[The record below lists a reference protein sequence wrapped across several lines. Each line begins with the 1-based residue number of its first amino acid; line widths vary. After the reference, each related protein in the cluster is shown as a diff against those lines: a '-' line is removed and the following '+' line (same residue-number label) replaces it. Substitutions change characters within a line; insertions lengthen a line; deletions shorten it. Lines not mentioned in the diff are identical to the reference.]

1 MPDIVSYI
9 TPNNIVTSVV
19 GSNANINAYSTSVA
33 ATTLAQLT
41 DVDLAGSVNGS
52 ILIRDTNEYAA
63 RTISGACTL
72 SAAGVL
78 SFNPNACTLGTHTV
92 GNYVASIAG
101 TANQVIVTGSGS
113 ETANVTLSLPQSIGV
128 SSSPTFSNLTL
139 SGVLVN
145 TDLDTRL
152 SGKSAVG
159 HTHTASDITNF
170 NAAALAAAPVQSINT
185 RVGAIVLDKSDV
197 GLSNVDNTSDTN
209 KPLSTATVTAL
220 SGKVNTVAGKDLS
233 DENYT
238 AAEKSKLSGIAA
250 GAEVNVNADWAA
262 SSGDAQILNKPTTVA
277 GYNITDAAT
286 ITGATFS
293 GAISA
298 TNLSGTNTGDQTI
311 TLTGDVTGSGNG
323 SFVST
328 LKNVGTAGTYNNS
341 ATSVQPFTTDAAGR
355 ISSAGT
361 PLALTPA
368 WSNVTNTPTTI
379 SGYSISD
386 AVTTSGAQHIDGVK
400 TFSSSPLVPNLTVD
414 SSSLSAV
421 NKAYADNIAT
431 GIHVHGEAHLILKNA
446 TLAVV
451 TGGTVAYTN
460 GASGVG
466 AKLTVTGGSTVLDA
480 LLALDADLVIGS
492 RIIIAHETNVAHNGI
507 YTISAARELT
517 RATDADTPLKMNGGD
532 FVFVTHGTTYAN
544 TSWIVSEPVTT
555 VGTSPVIFLQFS
567 GAGAYDVGNGL
578 QRDGTI
584 FSVKIP
590 AGSAIVADAN
600 GINLGAS
607 GVTAN
612 TYGSATAS
620 AVLTVNDKGLV
631 TSASTSTITPA
642 VGSITGLGSGV
653 GTFLGAPTSA
663 NLEAAI
669 TGATGSGALVFGTTP
684 TLSSPTISTALTL
697 NATTYTYG
705 TNAATAHRTALS
717 INNVD
722 NTSDTNKPV
731 STATQSALDA
741 KANLV
746 DPVRTTL
753 TGNGSTSVYAIS
765 GASGLVNPSAL
776 IVAIDGILQEP
787 SVDYTVAS
795 GNITFTSPLPSGSK
809 AVVIS
814 PTNSLQ
820 VSQNIPADGSVT
832 SAKIVGGVTLS
843 DPVVNNSITLNATN
857 YVYGAGAADA
867 HRTALGLASFT
878 TLSPAELQSKV
889 FSNSLLSSPLMSFF
903 DDCDGRYGYTATQS
917 GTGGSI
923 GDSDNAGNLAYGVY
937 RVITGAVSG
946 NFYRGFVRIAG
957 GVKAIGT
964 TFQSIFTIQDITD
977 CEVFVG
983 LTWVGIS
990 QFGLAYRSGLDGG
1003 LFTFRHGGS
1012 NYATLPASTAAPQN
1026 GNFLSGKRYK
1036 FTMTQLT
1043 NTTSSVLIEE
1053 ADFNNT
1059 TWTTLY
1065 SGVVTHGS
1073 RLSSASVGMCPSVEV
1088 TTKTNAQRAI
1098 FFDYL
1103 RFENAEFLR

>member
-19 GSNANINAYSTSVA
+19 GSSANINAYSTSVA

-185 RVGAIVLDKSDV
+185 RVGTIVLDKSDV

-286 ITGATFS
+286 ITGATFSGAISATNLSGTNTGDQNLSGLAVKANNLSDLTNSTTARTNLALGNVDNTSDANKPVSTAQQTALNLKANLSGATFS

-421 NKAYADNIAT
+421 NKAYADNIVSGLGNETAASIAT
-431 GIHVHGEAHLILKNA
+431 IVNSTAAKTTPVDADTVPITDSAASHALKRLTFTNLWVWVKSKIESVVLTLTTPTIAQINGSTTASGTLTLASTTNA
-446 TLAVV
+446 TKGKILFGTSAYDEVNNRLGIGTASPTNNLHVALTGSTLSKGIEVSHNTGGFIRLANGASDANTMIPTIVGRGISSSSAYGLIFVGQTANDANNAYGVV
-451 TGGTVAYTN
+451 SFSARNNAGTGVVGNSQRAFEFLNYTTPLITILGNGNVTVSGTIAASNYAPAANVAAFIATPTSDNLAAAVTDGTGEGGSLMFNENPTVESVTINGTVTSNATSYVHTAASAAANRLSLGVANGFVYKNGVVPRFELFEDLNVGANGAFVGTHSWTPNRSGGTNGQWLPNTSANILAWGMQFCTTSAVNGIYNGFSLTNVSSNPLGMSLQVCFALSSVTNCRYVAEFSGGGTSFGVRLDCTNSKLTLYTGGTGGGMAVDIAT
-460 GASGVG
+460 G
-466 AKLTVTGGSTVLDA
+466 LTLGT
-480 LLALDADLVIGS
+480 
-492 RIIIAHETNVAHNGI
+492 
-507 YTISAARELT
+507 
-517 RATDADTPLKMNGGD
+517 GD
-532 FVFVTHGTTYAN
+532 FSTGTRYRLFIRRISSTQTECY
-544 TSWIVSEPVTT
+544 
-555 VGTSPVIFLQFS
+555 L
-567 GAGAYDVGNGL
+567 
-578 QRDGTI
+578 
-584 FSVKIP
+584 
-590 AGSAIVADAN
+590 
-600 GINLGAS
+600 
-607 GVTAN
+607 
-612 TYGSATAS
+612 AS
-620 AVLTVNDKGLV
+620 A
-631 TSASTSTITPA
+631 PW
-642 VGSITGLGSGV
+642 
-653 GTFLGAPTSA
+653 
-663 NLEAAI
+663 
-669 TGATGSGALVFGTTP
+669 
-684 TLSSPTISTALTL
+684 
-697 NATTYTYG
+697 
-705 TNAATAHRTALS
+705 
-717 INNVD
+717 
-722 NTSDTNKPV
+722 
-731 STATQSALDA
+731 
-741 KANLV
+741 
-746 DPVRTTL
+746 
-753 TGNGSTSVYAIS
+753 
-765 GASGLVNPSAL
+765 
-776 IVAIDGILQEP
+776 
-787 SVDYTVAS
+787 
-795 GNITFTSPLPSGSK
+795 
-809 AVVIS
+809 
-814 PTNSLQ
+814 NS
-820 VSQNIPADGSVT
+820 
-832 SAKIVGGVTLS
+832 
-843 DPVVNNSITLNATN
+843 
-857 YVYGAGAADA
+857 
-867 HRTALGLASFT
+867 
-878 TLSPAELQSKV
+878 
-889 FSNSLLSSPLMSFF
+889 
-903 DDCDGRYGYTATQS
+903 
-917 GTGGSI
+917 
-923 GDSDNAGNLAYGVY
+923 
-937 RVITGAVSG
+937 
-946 NFYRGFVRIAG
+946 
-957 GVKAIGT
+957 
-964 TFQSIFTIQDITD
+964 
-977 CEVFVG
+977 
-983 LTWVGIS
+983 
-990 QFGLAYRSGLDGG
+990 
-1003 LFTFRHGGS
+1003 
-1012 NYATLPASTAAPQN
+1012 
-1026 GNFLSGKRYK
+1026 
-1036 FTMTQLT
+1036 
-1043 NTTSSVLIEE
+1043 
-1053 ADFNNT
+1053 T

-1065 SGVVTHGS
+1065 DGITTHAAHSGGWGQANPNVY
-1073 RLSSASVGMCPSVEV
+1073 V
-1088 TTKTNAQRAI
+1088 TTTENVAKTAYVDWIAVSSSNDR
-1098 FFDYL
+1098 
-1103 RFENAEFLR
+1103 